1 MSEMPGGAARDAHE
15 TSAPQIPAG
24 RPART
29 PDELPFVAPLRSIGA
44 DAPLRW
50 LRLGWH
56 DLLAA
61 PFVSLAYGS
70 GVFCLSAAMSFIG
83 WRFGSGWMLLL
94 LLSGFIFVGP
104 VLAIGLYAVS
114 AQLARGA
121 RPSLRRCVF
130 EARRRVGD
138 TLVFSLAL
146 MIICLTWVR
155 AGSVVHIFYPD
166 SGTPT
171 LPELTTF
178 LTIGSAVGSL
188 FALVTFAASAFSLPM
203 LFDRRTDSVTAVVT
217 SVNAVLR
224 NKAVMSLWAAIII
237 GAVAI
242 GFATAMIGL
251 IVTMP
256 LIGYATW
263 HAYRETIDAS
273 EWPQWDDP

>member
-1 MSEMPGGAARDAHE
+1 MGPAQDPAASR
-15 TSAPQIPAG
+15 S
-24 RPART
+24 RP
-29 PDELPFVAPLRSIGA
+29 PEELPFVAPMRVIGA
-44 DAPLRW
+44 SAPLRW
-50 LRLGWH
+50 LRLGWQ
-56 DLLAA
+56 DLRAA
-61 PFVSLAYGS
+61 PVVSIAYGL
-70 GVFCLSAAMSFIG
+70 GVFGVSAAMSFIG
-83 WRFGSGWMLLL
+83 WRFGSGWMLVL

-104 VLAIGLYAVS
+104 VLAVGLYAVS
-114 AQLARGA
+114 AQLARNR
-121 RPSLRRCVF
+121 RPTLRGCVF

-166 SGTPT
+166 TGAPT
-171 LPELTTF
+171 IPELATF

-203 LFDRRTDSVTAVVT
+203 LFDRRTDSITAVVT

-224 NKAVMSLWAAIII
+224 NKAVMALWAAIIV

-242 GFATAMIGL
+242 GFATALLGL

-273 EWPQWDDP
+273 EWPAWDDA